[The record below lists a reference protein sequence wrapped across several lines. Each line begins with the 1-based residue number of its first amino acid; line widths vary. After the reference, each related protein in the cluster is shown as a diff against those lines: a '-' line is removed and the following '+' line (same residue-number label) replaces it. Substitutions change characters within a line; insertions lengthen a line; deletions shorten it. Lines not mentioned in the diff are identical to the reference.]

1 LLASEILGPGVG
13 GVRIR
18 YVLSRDDG
26 VTWGEVFE
34 YYHPGRAI
42 GGRACPR
49 TVELGGGNLGI
60 VFYDVDPNQ
69 AGGPGLFFLKL
80 SLEKLGRE
88 AQARTVN

>member
-1 LLASEILGPGVG
+1 VSASA
-13 GVRIR
+13 

-34 YYHPGRAI
+34 YYNPGRAI

-49 TVELGGGNLGI
+49 TVELGGGNIGV
-60 VFYDVDPNQ
+60 VFYDVEPKQ

-80 SLEKLGRE
+80 SVDRLGRE
-88 AQARTVN
+88 AKIRSSN